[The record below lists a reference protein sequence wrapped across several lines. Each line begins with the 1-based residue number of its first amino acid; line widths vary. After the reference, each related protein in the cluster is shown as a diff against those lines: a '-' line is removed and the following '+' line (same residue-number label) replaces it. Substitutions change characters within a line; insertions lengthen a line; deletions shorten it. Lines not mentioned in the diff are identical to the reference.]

1 MRIRPEAAS
10 EAITAVDPD
19 AVEQLIEQRQL
30 GEKIKRLRLR
40 RSMGLVELGEKAGLS
55 ASFLSQLE
63 TGRVVPTIRNL
74 ARIAMVFNKDIAYFF
89 QADREALFRVS
100 KNKDRVRL
108 PQGDGA
114 NPTYIAESFGILVPD
129 NTMKPCIAEF
139 LPASRTAGFRPSVF
153 HGFEIVVAL
162 SGPMAIVYGDRREV
176 LETGDSVYLDAGTG
190 RVYSAAGDEAAKA
203 MVISLPRRAG
213 SSSATARRQAM
224 EAPARRPGATLSV
237 SATGSASGSAW
248 PT

>member
-1 MRIRPEAAS
+1 MRTKPEVKS
-10 EAITAVDPD
+10 EPITAVDPS
-19 AVEQLIEQRQL
+19 AVEDLIEQRQL
-30 GEKIKRLRLR
+30 GDRIKRLRLR
-40 RSMGLVELGEKAGLS
+40 KSMGLVELGEKTGLS

-74 ARIAMVFNKDIAYFF
+74 ARIAMVFGKDISWFF

-108 PQGDGA
+108 PQGDSA

-139 LPASRTAGFRPSVF
+139 LPASRNAGFRPSVF

-162 SGPMAIVYGDRREV
+162 TGSLTIKFGDRTEV
-176 LETGDSVYLDAGTG
+176 LETGDSVYLDAATP
-190 RVYSAAGDEAAKA
+190 RTYAAAADIAAKA
-203 MVISLPRRAG
+203 MVISLPRQIA
-213 SSSATARRQAM
+213 
-224 EAPARRPGATLSV
+224 APASNAPAYRRPMADPPQKRQSLS
-237 SATGSASGSAW
+237 A
-248 PT
+248 